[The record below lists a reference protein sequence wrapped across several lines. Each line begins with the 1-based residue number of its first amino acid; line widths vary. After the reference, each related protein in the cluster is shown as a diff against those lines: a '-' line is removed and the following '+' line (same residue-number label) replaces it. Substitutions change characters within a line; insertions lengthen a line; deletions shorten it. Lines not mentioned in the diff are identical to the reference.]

1 MNIQNGE
8 EVAVKLVSVVD
19 TLSYEIFLSVL
30 FIYQINLS
38 LIRTFML
45 EEMVFL
51 SCSIKDRFCNCGSFF
66 NTLIRSSCEFF
77 FQEPVKTKHPQLQF
91 ESKIYMLLQ
100 GGSKPPKF
108 QYLII

>member
-19 TLSYEIFLSVL
+19 TLFYEIFLSPL
-30 FIYQINLS
+30 LCLS
-38 LIRTFML
+38 DQLGFNQDFYVRRNGI
-45 EEMVFL
+45 L

-66 NTLIRSSCEFF
+66 NTLIKSSSEFF

-100 GGSKPPKF
+100 GGSKPSKF